1 MEKSQPSLAPG
12 APGLFSLPVV
22 VAALGFFVDVY
33 DLLLFGIIRKDSLK
47 ELGLTPDQMFTEG
60 EFLLSIQMTG
70 LLIGGILWGILGDKK
85 GRIKVL
91 FGSILLYSL
100 ANIANGLVQTTG
112 QYAVLRFIAG
122 LGLAGELGAGVTL
135 VIELLPKEK
144 RGIAAAMVAGFGI
157 TGAVFAFFTKQ
168 LFDWRTCFH
177 IGGAMGLSL
186 LALRVKVFESPMFD
200 EVRKRPVQRGNYLM
214 FFNDRVRFIRFI
226 RCIMIGIPAWFIIGV
241 LVTFSDKFAESF
253 GIEGV
258 DPARSIMFNYLAI
271 SFGDLT
277 IGLISNKL
285 KSRKKALFIFYGI
298 TIIFLTLF
306 FNQQGGTASGMY
318 MICAGLGFGA
328 GFSVIYITMSAEQF
342 GTNLRASA
350 AVSIPNMVR
359 GALPLIILL
368 FNYLGRQSG
377 QLVTGAII
385 TAILLMGI
393 AITAAIYT
401 EETFGKELDFVEE

>member
-1 MEKSQPSLAPG
+1 MSTKSRQ
-12 APGLFSLPVV
+12 PGLFSLPVV

-47 ELGLTPDQMFTEG
+47 ELGLSPEQLFTEG

-70 LLIGGILWGILGDKK
+70 LLVGGILWGILGDKQ

-100 ANIANGLVQTTG
+100 ANIANGFVQTTG
-112 QYAVLRFIAG
+112 QYAVMRFIAG

-135 VIELLPKEK
+135 VIELLSKEK

-157 TGAVFAFFTKQ
+157 LGAVFAFFTKQ
-168 LFDWRTCFH
+168 LFDWRTCFF
-177 IGGAMGLSL
+177 IGGAMGISL

-200 EVRKRPVQRGNYLM
+200 EVRKRPVERGNYLM
-214 FFNDRVRFIRFI
+214 FFNDRQRFIRFI

-241 LVTFSDKFAESF
+241 LVTFSDKFAEAF

-258 DPARSIMFNYLAI
+258 DPARSIMFNYLSI

-277 IGLISNKL
+277 IGLISNRL

-298 TIIFLTLF
+298 TTLFLILF
-306 FNQQGGTASGMY
+306 FNQQGGTATGMY
-318 MICAGLGFGA
+318 LICAGLGYGA

-359 GALPLIILL
+359 GALPLIILV
-368 FNYLGRQSG
+368 FNYLSARSG
-377 QLVTGAII
+377 ELLTGAII
-385 TAILLMGI
+385 TACILMSVAVL
-393 AITAAIYT
+393 AAIFT